1 VWMSARAA
9 ASLRADQRD
18 ALTRAGFTLRN
29 VDLAEIE
36 KAGGS
41 LRCCVG
47 EIF

>member
-1 VWMSARAA
+1 MSARAA
-9 ASLRADQRD
+9 AALDPAQLA
-18 ALTRAGFTLRN
+18 ALTLWGFALRS
-29 VDLAEIE
+29 VALDEIE